1 MNAVE
6 RVKSKLHIRLSQ
18 AQETALLATVAY
30 FRGRRPEYYEYSAK
44 IATLKAIPVEDKA
57 VFANVFANVIDKAGK
72 ARGDIVPL
80 PGFNAATDIAEG
92 WCLYPWYDSG
102 NNHHLL
108 NAAHMAWTT
117 IWNYW
122 ETYVPNQKEVTV

>member
-6 RVKSKLHIRLSQ
+6 RVKSNLHIRLSQ
-18 AQETALLATVAY
+18 AQETALLATVY
-30 FRGRRPEYYEYSAK
+30 CFHGKRPEWYGYNAK
-44 IATLKAIPVEDKA
+44 LNALNKIPVETKA
-57 VFANVFANVIDKAGK
+57 VFDHVIDKMGQ

-92 WCLYPWYDSG
+92 WCLYPWRDSG
-102 NNHHLL
+102 NNHLLL
-108 NAAHMAWTT
+108 NAAQIAWTT

-122 ETYVPNQKEVTV
+122 ETYVTKPEGNGKP